1 MRIIG
6 LDIHRAFA
14 EAVALEDGVCRRLG
28 RIGMT
33 QDQLEAFADT
43 LQPTDHVVVECTGN
57 ATAML
62 DILAPKVG
70 RVAVAN
76 PLQVHLI
83 ARAKT
88 KTDKI
93 DARVLAKLYAAGFL
107 PEVWIPDAATQA
119 RRRQVTRR
127 KQLVKS
133 RARLKA
139 IAQSILHAH
148 LAPRC
153 PHADLFGG
161 KGRAWLRAQVLPEDE
176 RVAIERH
183 LEEYDRQ
190 TAAQKAVERDI
201 AGIALDDAN
210 VRRLMT
216 IPGIDMV
223 VAVGMMAAIGRI
235 DRFAA
240 PEKLVAYLG
249 LNPSVRQS
257 GDGRAHH
264 GRITKRG
271 SSRARHLLV
280 EAAWQTVRSP
290 GPMRAFYERVRARRG
305 THVAAVAFAGRTVP
319 RTVRWPGA
327 PRKLAVLIWH
337 MLTKGE
343 DYAWGRPLLMARKL
357 RNLELAAGHA
367 AKPGTRGPA
376 YAYGIPEHRQ
386 ADRAQAE
393 QAEHAY
399 RRITKHWRRQNKKD
413 GAGAASEV
421 RH

>member
-33 QDQLEAFADT
+33 RDQLESFADT
-43 LQPTDHVVVECTGN
+43 LQSTDHVVVECTGN
-57 ATAML
+57 ATAVL
-62 DILAPKVG
+62 DILAPKVA

-139 IAQSILHAH
+139 IVQSILHAH

-161 KGRAWLRAQVLPEDE
+161 KGRAWLRTQVLPEDE

-305 THVAAVAFAGRTVP
+305 AHVAAVAVA
-319 RTVRWPGA
+319 
-327 PRKLAVLIWH
+327 RKLAVLIWH

-376 YAYGIPEHRQ
+376 YAYGIAEHRQ

-393 QAEHAY
+393 QAERAY
-399 RRITKHWRRQNKKD
+399 RRLTEHWRRRNKTD

>member
-28 RIGMT
+28 RIAMT
-33 QDQLEAFADT
+33 RDQLEAFAES

-57 ATAML
+57 ATAVL
-62 DILAPKVG
+62 DILAPKIA

-107 PEVWIPDAATQA
+107 PEVWIADAPTQA

-139 IAQSILHAH
+139 IVQSILHAH

-161 KGRAWLRAQVLPEDE
+161 KGRAWLRAQVLPADE
-176 RVAIERH
+176 HVAIERH

-271 SSRARHLLV
+271 SSQARHLLV
-280 EAAWQTVRSP
+280 EAAWQAMRSP

-305 THVAAVAFAGRTVP
+305 AHVAAVAVA
-319 RTVRWPGA
+319 
-327 PRKLAVLIWH
+327 RKLAVLIWH

-367 AKPGTRGPA
+367 AKPGTRGAA
-376 YAYGIPEHRQ
+376 YEYGITERRQ

-393 QAEHAY
+393 QAERAY
-399 RRITKHWRRQNKKD
+399 RRITEHWRRQNRKG

>member
-33 QDQLEAFADT
+33 RDQLEAFAES
-43 LQPTDHVVVECTGN
+43 LHSTDHVVVECTGN
-57 ATAML
+57 ATAAF
-62 DILAPKVG
+62 DILAPRVA

-127 KQLVKS
+127 TQLVKS

-176 RVAIERH
+176 RVALERH
-183 LEEYDRQ
+183 VEEYDRQ
-190 TAAQKAVERDI
+190 TAALKAVERDI
-201 AGIALDDAN
+201 ASIALDDAN

-223 VAVGMMAAIGRI
+223 VAVGMMAAVGRS

-290 GPMRAFYERVRARRG
+290 GPMRGFYERVRARRG
-305 THVAAVAFAGRTVP
+305 AHVAAVAVA
-319 RTVRWPGA
+319 
-327 PRKLAVLIWH
+327 RKLAVLIWH
-337 MLTKGE
+337 MLTNDE

-357 RNLELAAGHA
+357 RNLELAAGQA
-367 AKPGTRGPA
+367 AKPGTRGAA
-376 YAYGIPEHRQ
+376 YEYGIQECRQ

-393 QAEHAY
+393 QAERAY
-399 RRITKHWRRQNKKD
+399 RRITEHWRHQNKKD

-421 RH
+421 RQ

>member
-14 EAVALEDGVCRRLG
+14 EAVALEDGICRRLG

-33 QDQLEAFADT
+33 RDQLEAFAES
-43 LQPTDHVVVECTGN
+43 LQSTDHVVVECTGN
-57 ATAML
+57 ATAVL
-62 DILAPKVG
+62 DILAPKVE

-210 VRRLMT
+210 VKRLMT

-271 SSRARHLLV
+271 SSQARHLLI

-305 THVAAVAFAGRTVP
+305 AHVAAVAVA
-319 RTVRWPGA
+319 
-327 PRKLAVLIWH
+327 RKLAVLIWH
-337 MLTKGE
+337 MLTKEE
-343 DYAWGRPLLMARKL
+343 DYAWGRPLLMARKR

-367 AKPGTRGPA
+367 AKPGARGPA
-376 YAYGIPEHRQ
+376 YAYGIPELRQ

-393 QAEHAY
+393 QAELAY
-399 RRITKHWRRQNKKD
+399 RRITEHWRRQNRKD

>member
-33 QDQLEAFADT
+33 RDQLEAFAET
-43 LQPTDHVVVECTGN
+43 LQSTDHVVVESTGN
-57 ATAML
+57 ATAVL
-62 DILAPKVG
+62 DILAPKVA

-107 PEVWIPDAATQA
+107 PEIWIPDAATQA

-127 KQLVKS
+127 NQLVKS

-161 KGRAWLRAQVLPEDE
+161 KGRAWLRVQVLPDDE

-271 SSRARHLLV
+271 SSQARHLLV

-305 THVAAVAFAGRTVP
+305 AHVAAVAVA
-319 RTVRWPGA
+319 
-327 PRKLAVLIWH
+327 RKLAVLIWH
-337 MLTKGE
+337 MLTKEE
-343 DYAWGRPLLMARKL
+343 DYAWGRPMLMARKL

-367 AKPGTRGPA
+367 AKPGKRGSA
-376 YAYGIPEHRQ
+376 YDYGIPERRQ

-393 QAEHAY
+393 QGERAY
-399 RRITKHWRRQNKKD
+399 RRITEHWRRQKQKE